1 MTKGFFDSPLH
12 YEIAKMQ
19 VLIVDSSML
28 IMDRLEEML
37 SSIKSISAIEKA
49 YTFSQAITMFE
60 KNKCDV
66 VLLDIDLPRKES
78 FKFLKHI
85 KHVNCLT
92 KVMILSAQNDR
103 FVQRQCRLMGADFYF
118 DKYHEFQKIAEVI
131 NGIYSESV

>member
-1 MTKGFFDSPLH
+1 
-12 YEIAKMQ
+12 MQ

-37 SSIKSISAIEKA
+37 SSIKSISAIYKA
-49 YTFSQAITMFE
+49 YTFSQAVTIFDN
-60 KNKCDV
+60 NKSDV
-66 VLLDIDLPRKES
+66 ILLDIDLPRKES

-103 FVQRQCRLMGADFYF
+103 FVQRQCKLMGADFYF
-118 DKYHEFQKIAEVI
+118 DKYHEFQKIAGAI
-131 NGIYSESV
+131 NGIYSKNV